1 MFLSTLRCF
10 LLYLDRGQEH
20 ETFISLLSNGR
31 YLIYRTYLN
40 TTRHDQSRL
49 SCWCRTSLP
58 RGGQVVRDMQKILET
73 LREHEK
79 KQQTNKVELV
89 QGCLELTKIV
99 QELGE
104 KTGIT
109 CNALDEKTNI
119 IKDFIV
125 KQAEK
130 ITMLELRIANLEDKL
145 NAKN

>member
-1 MFLSTLRCF
+1 M
-10 LLYLDRGQEH
+10 
-20 ETFISLLSNGR
+20 
-31 YLIYRTYLN
+31 
-40 TTRHDQSRL
+40 
-49 SCWCRTSLP
+49 
-58 RGGQVVRDMQKILET
+58 VRDMQKILET
-73 LREHEK
+73 LREQEQ
-79 KQQTNKVELV
+79 KQQVNKLEIVR
-89 QGCLELTKIV
+89 GCIELTNIV

-109 CNALDEKTNI
+109 CTALDEKTNI

>member
-1 MFLSTLRCF
+1 M
-10 LLYLDRGQEH
+10 
-20 ETFISLLSNGR
+20 
-31 YLIYRTYLN
+31 
-40 TTRHDQSRL
+40 
-49 SCWCRTSLP
+49 
-58 RGGQVVRDMQKILET
+58 VRDMQKILET
-73 LREHEK
+73 LREQEQ
-79 KQQTNKVELV
+79 KQQVNKLELV
-89 QGCLELTKIV
+89 HGCIELTNIV

>member
-1 MFLSTLRCF
+1 M
-10 LLYLDRGQEH
+10 
-20 ETFISLLSNGR
+20 
-31 YLIYRTYLN
+31 
-40 TTRHDQSRL
+40 
-49 SCWCRTSLP
+49 
-58 RGGQVVRDMQKILET
+58 VRDMQKILET

-79 KQQTNKVELV
+79 KQLTNKVELV

-145 NAKN
+145 NAKS

>member
-1 MFLSTLRCF
+1 MA
-10 LLYLDRGQEH
+10 
-20 ETFISLLSNGR
+20 
-31 YLIYRTYLN
+31 
-40 TTRHDQSRL
+40 
-49 SCWCRTSLP
+49 
-58 RGGQVVRDMQKILET
+58 RDMQKILET
-73 LREHEK
+73 LREQEQ
-79 KQQTNKVELV
+79 KQQVNKLEIVRGCIELSN
-89 QGCLELTKIV
+89 IV

-109 CNALDEKTNI
+109 CAALDEKTNI